1 MADPTEVQVVRHEA
15 PNAHSRLFG
24 KEVVMF
30 EVGKTYGYMDDGYF
44 RTLRVD
50 YIQHVNGKPSVAIG
64 VTNLGEPDEV
74 FDYEDFEDFEECGW
88 REL

>member
-1 MADPTEVQVVRHEA
+1 
-15 PNAHSRLFG
+15 
-24 KEVVMF
+24 MF

-50 YIQHVNGKPSVAIG
+50 YIQHVKGEPDVAIG
-64 VTNLGEPDEV
+64 VANAGDPDE
-74 FDYEDFEDFEECGW
+74 FWDFEEMSEFGHGW